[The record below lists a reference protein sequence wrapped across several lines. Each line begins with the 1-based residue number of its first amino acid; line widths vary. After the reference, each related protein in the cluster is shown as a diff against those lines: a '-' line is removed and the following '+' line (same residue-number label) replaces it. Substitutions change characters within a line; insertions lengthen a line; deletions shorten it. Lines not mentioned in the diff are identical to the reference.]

1 MTGMRSRL
9 SRLHRLFISALFVL
23 LTSAGVEAQSG
34 FTRSVVT
41 PSNVT
46 PSDVT
51 PSDGL
56 SSWPMAEQAQAGL
69 VSAAK
74 RTGTKKSMNAGAE
87 TQQATQLCFLP
98 GIGWQSVVVPSVG
111 EADTQRL
118 AVSTAYS
125 RRAGTEQASDGC
137 SGLSANSPLP
147 ELSRVSQE
155 QPTASIDL
163 KALTTKINDG
173 LLANYGITS
182 AKQATYQRGLLGM
195 NSMPPGSA
203 VNPTG
208 TIGSQRGIQGLSSMP
223 TARGSTFG
231 LEATGIR
238 SKAYS
243 STFEL
248 RRMMWNAPDLETR
261 FKLHRLLESTDRAAR
276 QRPSP
281 YSSEALDST
290 LDRSSFRSNAETSTR
305 ADRETLGA
313 RPSRSTKRPMEG
325 LNPRGLRGTAL
336 GSKRTAEN

>member
-9 SRLHRLFISALFVL
+9 ARLHRLFISSLFVL
-23 LTSAGVEAQSG
+23 LTSASVEAQSG

-56 SSWPMAEQAQAGL
+56 SSWPMAEQAQPGL
-69 VSAAK
+69 VSAVK

-118 AVSTAYS
+118 AVSSAYA
-125 RRAGTEQASDGC
+125 RRAGAEQANDGC
-137 SGLSANSPLP
+137 SGLSANSPP
-147 ELSRVSQE
+147 SELSRGSQE
-155 QPTASIDL
+155 QPAASIDL
-163 KALTTKINDG
+163 KALTTKINDV
-173 LLANYGITS
+173 AKYGIT
-182 AKQATYQRGLLGM
+182 AEKQATYQRGLLGM
-195 NSMPPGSA
+195 NSMSPASA
-203 VNPTG
+203 GKSTS
-208 TIGSQRGIQGLSSMP
+208 TIGSQRGIQVLSSMP

-231 LEATGIR
+231 LDASGIR

-261 FKLHRLLESTDRAAR
+261 FKLQRLLDSSGRAR
-276 QRPSP
+276 RRPSP

-290 LDRSSFRSNAETSTR
+290 LDRSSFRSNTETSKR
-305 ADRETLGA
+305 AHRETLGA
-313 RPSRSTKRPMEG
+313 RPSRSTRRPMEG
-325 LNPRGLRGTAL
+325 LNSHGLRGTAL
-336 GSKRTAEN
+336 GSKRTTEN